1 MSIRNAEIDIGIYST
16 GDCTEINDCND
27 NASISPTMGNP
38 EAISVSVSGYGKL
51 GSSVNEILPYRS
63 GISPKEGIISPTRY
77 PPDKNSMPF
86 FELFE

>member
-16 GDCTEINDCND
+16 GDCTEISDCND
-27 NASISPTMGNP
+27 NASTSPTMGNP

-63 GISPKEGIISPTRY
+63 GISPKEGIISPSRY

-86 FELFE
+86 F